1 MRILNDAFLGIQSKQ
16 QKELPFNLPTRLPRY
31 LAMLN
36 LAGKR
41 MMVHTESKNTLF
53 HWMCNTTNTGLH
65 TTLNENLK
73 VLETFVDE
81 NPSNRCLFLV
91 FSLPALTAKRNAYWE
106 VSTLE
111 VDNTMF
117 QGRKLSDRH
126 FCLSSTDNAPFK
138 GSPTLNINGIEVCA
152 AVQFPGRNDST
163 SHIYQFVTPRDMQR
177 VIDAYSSTCLD
188 VNVPAECVEI
198 PKTVGALEKQVALLR
213 QTCSGLADDRKR
225 MQTRYELTLTPTLT
239 STLTLTRVPFCR
251 GWLTVAL
258 MSRIAELETNVKEC
272 EETNQ
277 MRVDCAL
284 AEAGREFTAQLQIEI
299 DKTASVKTDLDAR
312 DAEIKHLHALQKT
325 AGSAS
330 KKIND
335 QLKDAKREVEEAR
348 RQQKSQA
355 DVFNSTNS
363 KHNREKTAWK
373 EV

>member
-81 NPSNRCLFLV
+81 NPSTRCLFLV

-188 VNVPAECVEI
+188 VDVPAECVEI

-239 STLTLTRVPFCR
+239 PTLTSTLTL
-251 GWLTVAL
+251 
-258 MSRIAELETNVKEC
+258 
-272 EETNQ
+272 
-277 MRVDCAL
+277 
-284 AEAGREFTAQLQIEI
+284 
-299 DKTASVKTDLDAR
+299 
-312 DAEIKHLHALQKT
+312 
-325 AGSAS
+325 
-330 KKIND
+330 
-335 QLKDAKREVEEAR
+335 
-348 RQQKSQA
+348 
-355 DVFNSTNS
+355 
-363 KHNREKTAWK
+363 
-373 EV
+373 